1 VTPPAFLATIFPE
14 QTQEAFPM
22 DKIVTN
28 PKGFSAEGLAKI
40 VPTLQPIADSGDLS
54 GFVTLLF
61 RHGEIAQLNTLGYRD
76 IDKKLPM
83 ERDTLFRI
91 ASMTKPITSIAALM
105 LLEEGK
111 FKLDDPITKFAPE
124 FKNLRVLKDA
134 TGALTDTVPAAR
146 DITFDDLFTHRS
158 GLAYGFSSMGA
169 IAHEYQRVLGD
180 VLNNDMT
187 ADQWMAALATMPLLY
202 QPGERFHYSHS
213 TDVLGFLVGRIAG
226 MPFRD
231 FLMQRIFAPLGM
243 SDTDFYVPPEK
254 RDRAA
259 VVYRMNTEKNVLE
272 PVPFKQYDRAP
283 NFCGGGGGLI
293 STADDYLKFAR
304 MMLNKGELDGKRFVS
319 PATVALMCTN
329 RLTPAQ
335 RAIPFLGA
343 IPMWDGMGFGLGVS
357 VIDAPGKLGFL
368 GMGGIGS
375 FGWPGAFGTWWQAD
389 PSNDLIMI
397 YLIQNS
403 MPLEPGALANL
414 AAGQRMAGRLALPM
428 FQRLTYE
435 ALSK

>member
-1 VTPPAFLATIFPE
+1 
-14 QTQEAFPM
+14 M
-22 DKIVTN
+22 DKIETN

-40 VPTLQPIADSGDLS
+40 APTLQPIVDSGDLS
-54 GFVTLLF
+54 GFVTLLW
-61 RHGEIAQLNTLGYRD
+61 RHGEIAQLNTIGHRD
-76 IDKKLPM
+76 LEKKLPM

-91 ASMTKPITSIAALM
+91 ASMTKPVTSIAALM
-105 LLEEGK
+105 LMEEGK
-111 FKLDDPITKFAPE
+111 FKLDDPITKWAPE
-124 FKNLRVLKDA
+124 FSDMTVLADA
-134 TGALTDTVPAAR
+134 SGPLDRTVKAAR
-146 DITFDDLFTHRS
+146 AITFDDLFTHRS
-158 GLAYGFSSMGA
+158 GLAYGFSSLGP

-180 VLNNDMT
+180 VLSNEMT
-187 ADQWMAALATMPLLY
+187 PDAWMQALATLPLLY

-231 FLMQRIFAPLGM
+231 FLMERIFAPLGM
-243 SDTDFYVPPEK
+243 ADTDFYVPPQK

-259 VVYRMNTEKNVLE
+259 VVYRMNVEKNHLE
-272 PVPFKQYDRAP
+272 PLPFKQYDHPPA
-283 NFCGGGGGLI
+283 FCGGGGGLI

-304 MMLNKGELDGKRFVS
+304 LMLNKGELGGTRLVS
-319 PATVALMCTN
+319 PATIALMCTN

-335 RAIPFLGA
+335 RAIPFLGM

-357 VIDAPGKLGFL
+357 VIDAPEKLGFL
-368 GMGGIGS
+368 GMGGVGS

-389 PSNDLIMI
+389 PANDLIMI

-435 ALSK
+435 ALRR

>member
-1 VTPPAFLATIFPE
+1 
-14 QTQEAFPM
+14 M
-22 DKIVTN
+22 DKVATN

-40 VPTLQPIADSGDLS
+40 APTLQPIADAGDLS

-61 RHGEIAQLNTLGYRD
+61 RHGEIAQLTTIGHRD
-76 IDKKLPM
+76 VAKKLPM

-91 ASMTKPITSIAALM
+91 ASMTKPVTSIAALM
-105 LLEEGK
+105 LLEEGR
-111 FKLDDPITKFAPE
+111 FKLEDPITKWAPE
-124 FKNLRVLKDA
+124 FKNLRVLKDPQ
-134 TGALTDTVPAAR
+134 GALDATVPAAR
-146 DITFDDLFTHRS
+146 EITFDDLFTHRS
-158 GLAYGFSSMGA
+158 GLAYGFSSLGP

-180 VLNNDMT
+180 VLNSALTPD
-187 ADQWMAALATMPLLY
+187 DWMARLATLPLLY

-226 MPFRD
+226 IPFRD
-231 FLMQRIFAPLGM
+231 FLMKRIFGPLGM
-243 SDTDFYVPPEK
+243 HDTDFYVPPEK
-254 RDRAA
+254 RGRAA
-259 VVYRMNTEKNVLE
+259 IVYRLNEAKGVLE
-272 PVPFKQYDRAP
+272 PVPFKQFDTPPAY
-283 NFCGGGGGLI
+283 CGGGGGLI

-304 MMLNKGELDGKRFVS
+304 MMLGRGEIDGTRLVS
-319 PATVALMCTN
+319 EQTIALMCTN

-357 VIDAPGKLGFL
+357 VIDAPEKLGFL

-389 PSNDLIMI
+389 PQNDLIMI

-414 AAGQRMAGRLALPM
+414 AAGQRMGGRLALPM
-428 FQRLTYE
+428 FQRLTYD
-435 ALSK
+435 ALAR

>member
-1 VTPPAFLATIFPE
+1 
-14 QTQEAFPM
+14 M
-22 DKIVTN
+22 DKVVTN

-40 VPTLQPIADSGDLS
+40 APTLQPIADAGDLS
-54 GFVTLLF
+54 GFVTLLY
-61 RHGEIAQLNTLGYRD
+61 RHGEIAQLNTIGHRD
-76 IDKKLPM
+76 LEKKLPM

-91 ASMTKPITSIAALM
+91 ASMTKPVTSVAALM

-111 FKLDDPITKFAPE
+111 FRLDDPISKFAPE
-124 FKNLRVLKDA
+124 FKTMRVLKDA
-134 TGALTDTVPAAR
+134 QGALDQTVPAAR
-146 DITFDDLFTHRS
+146 EITFDDLFTHRS
-158 GLAYGFSSMGA
+158 GLAYGFSSLGP

-187 ADQWMAALATMPLLY
+187 PDVWMKALASMPLLY
-202 QPGERFHYSHS
+202 QPGERFHYSHA

-231 FLMQRIFAPLGM
+231 FLVQRIFKPLGM
-243 SDTDFYVPPEK
+243 VDTDFYVPKDK
-254 RDRAA
+254 RGRAA
-259 VVYRMNTEKNVLE
+259 VVYRMNNEKNVLE
-272 PVPFKQYDRAP
+272 PLPFKQYDSPP

-293 STADDYLKFAR
+293 STVDDYLKFAR
-304 MMLNKGELDGKRFVS
+304 MMLSKGELNGARLLKS
-319 PATVALMCTN
+319 ATVELMCTN

-335 RAIPFLGA
+335 RAIPFLGS

-357 VIDAPGKLGFL
+357 VIDAPDKLGFL
-368 GMGGIGS
+368 GMGGVGS

-389 PSNDLIMI
+389 PANDLIMI

-414 AAGQRMAGRLALPM
+414 AAGQRMGGRLALPM

-435 ALSK
+435 ALTR